1 MAYADDLMELAEN
14 KKMRSVIERL
24 ERYLDRKRLEVNT
37 EKTKIMKFR
46 KGGGKEEKRDWR
58 WKRRA
63 IEEVILLSRKEF
75 KYLGYVLQKNANQEA
90 HVRDRIKRAV
100 AAMG

>member
-58 WKRRA
+58 WK
-63 IEEVILLSRKEF
+63 
-75 KYLGYVLQKNANQEA
+75 
-90 HVRDRIKRAV
+90 
-100 AAMG
+100 

>member
-14 KKMRSVIERL
+14 KEKMRSVIERL

-37 EKTKIMKFR
+37 KQTKIMKFR

-58 WKRRA
+58 WKGRA
-63 IEEVILLSRKEF
+63 IEEVI
-75 KYLGYVLQKNANQEA
+75 
-90 HVRDRIKRAV
+90 
-100 AAMG
+100 